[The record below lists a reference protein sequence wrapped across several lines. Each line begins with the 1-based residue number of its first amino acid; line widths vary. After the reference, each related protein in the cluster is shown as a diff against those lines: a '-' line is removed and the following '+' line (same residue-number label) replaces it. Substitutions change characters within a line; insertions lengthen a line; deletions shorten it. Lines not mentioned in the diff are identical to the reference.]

1 MKKALKVITWT
12 LVSVVMMVLL
22 VITTACYLIF
32 TPERLTPIVRQVAAE
47 FVTCEHE
54 IGEVELTFFSTF
66 PYLGVEIH
74 DVSLIHPIDS
84 LAPDTLA
91 AVEKIVLSMQPFDA
105 IRGDIF
111 IKQLAIEGVTAN
123 IYVSSDGRTNYDII
137 ALGDTT
143 EMVEDTTMGW
153 RIQSIGWDEDMTIH
167 ARSVSYRDDRNQITA
182 SLHHTTIALAGVEK
196 DTLLGVVLDVKA
208 EQIEIFAQ
216 GEQYANQYQ
225 FQLHLPLWANS
236 VEQIRIDN
244 AICALNEY
252 GITIDGEVGTPCLSS
267 GEYTIDVRLTTDDW
281 QVKPLL
287 AMLPTSL
294 TSSIKEIKI
303 DGKVKTEAVV
313 QGLYNDTQMPHVKA
327 RLLFTKGAARYQP
340 IPYDLHHIT
349 LDATADIDL
358 NGIQPA
364 KVVVDHLSANT
375 KESQLIAKGAIND
388 LLGDM
393 QLNMQMD
400 VEAPLADWTY
410 FLPDSMLLTGK
421 TKGTINAAIRLDDL
435 LNMRIE
441 KGAFSADVDL
451 TDIHYTQD
459 SLEVDFPMANAK
471 LQIPNQSLSN
481 KRHAQRTSL
490 SAAIELQAQQAYMS
504 MLDEMEV
511 NAKQLYV
518 AAAAR
523 YNEKGENILQQ
534 WNPRLVVD
542 IKQGELSMP
551 HRLPEKVYIPSI
563 DFSYSNRKM
572 AIQEAQVEMGKSDL
586 NLKGEISHIGRWL
599 RHKAVLEG
607 QLDITSSHCD
617 ANQLLAWFSAESGA
631 EEPEEVDPE
640 SIPEEQKD
648 STMPPFL
655 VPTDVNLAL
664 NTHIH
669 EVEVFNQVAKD
680 LKGGIY
686 INDGTVVLDE
696 VGFVCRAAKLQLT
709 AMYRTPRANHL
720 YVGLDY
726 HMIDVDIDELLSIIP
741 EVEQMV
747 PMLSSFKGQAEF
759 HLAAETYLNSQY
771 QPKMST
777 LRGAASLT
785 GKDLVVLDG
794 ETFSTISK
802 LLLFNKKTENK
813 IDSINAEMTIYKN
826 QIDLYPLCVQ
836 MDNYMVALGGRHNT
850 NMTFNYDINV
860 LKPIYLGVNVSGNMD
875 DLKIKLAKCKFAE
888 DFRPHWYQKVD
899 AQSLELR
906 QRIKQSMERNVRI
919 QSTK

>member
-32 TPERLTPIVRQVAAE
+32 TPERLTPIVQQVATK

-54 IGEVELTFFSTF
+54 IGEVEVTFFSTF

-91 AVEKIVLSMQPFDA
+91 AVERMVVAVQPFDA

-111 IKQLAIEGVTAN
+111 IKQLAVEGITAN
-123 IYVSSDGRTNYDII
+123 IYVSADGRTNYDII
-137 ALGDTT
+137 ALSDTT
-143 EMVEDTTMGW
+143 EVVEDTTTGW

-167 ARSVSYRDDRNQITA
+167 ARSVSYRDDKNQIAA

-208 EQIEIFAQ
+208 EQIDAFVQ
-216 GEQYANQYQ
+216 GEQYAHHCQ

-267 GEYTIDVRLTTDDW
+267 GEYTMDVHLTTDDW

-287 AMLPTSL
+287 ALLPTSL
-294 TSSIKEIKI
+294 TSSLKEIKI
-303 DGKVKTEAVV
+303 DGKAKADIAV
-313 QGLYNDTQMPHVKA
+313 QGVYNESQMPHLKA
-327 RLLFTKGAARYQP
+327 RLLLQKGSARYQP
-340 IPYDLHHIT
+340 LPYDLHHIT

-358 NGIQPA
+358 NAKQPS
-364 KVVVDHLSANT
+364 KVVIHHLSAKT
-375 KESQLIAKGAIND
+375 KESQLKAKGTVND
-388 LLGDM
+388 LLGKM
-393 QLNMQMD
+393 QIDVQMD
-400 VEAPLADWTY
+400 VDAPLTDWTY
-410 FLPDSMLLTGK
+410 FLPDSMQLTGK
-421 TKGTINAAIRLDDL
+421 TKGTVNATIGLDDL

-441 KGAFSADVDL
+441 KGVFMVDVDL
-451 TDIHYTQD
+451 TDIHYAQD
-459 SLEVDFPMANAK
+459 SLEVDLPMANAK
-471 LQIPNQSLSN
+471 LQIPNQSSH
-481 KRHAQRTSL
+481 KRRANRSSL
-490 SAAIELQAQQAYMS
+490 SAAIELNTQQAYMS
-504 MLDEMEV
+504 MVDEMEV
-511 NAKQLYV
+511 TAQQLYLTAS
-518 AAAAR
+518 AA
-523 YNEKGENILQQ
+523 YNKKGENILQQ

-542 IKQGELSMP
+542 IKQGELNLP
-551 HRLPEKVYIPSI
+551 NRLPEKVYIPSI

-572 AIQEAQVEMGKSDL
+572 AIQEAEVVMGRSDL
-586 NLKGEISHIGRWL
+586 SLKGEIRNIGRWL

-607 QLDITSSHCD
+607 QLDITSTHCD
-617 ANQLLAWFSAESGA
+617 ANQLLEWFSAESGA
-631 EEPEEVDPE
+631 EEQEQVASEP
-640 SIPEEQKD
+640 IPEQQD
-648 STMPPFL
+648 TTMTPFL

-802 LLLFNKKTENK
+802 LLLFSKKTENK

-860 LKPIYLGVNVSGNMD
+860 LKPIYLGVNVSGTMD
-875 DLKIKLAKCKFAE
+875 DLNIKLAKCKFAE

-899 AQSLELR
+899 TQSLELR

>member
-1 MKKALKVITWT
+1 MRKALKVIAWT
-12 LVSVVMMVLL
+12 LLSVVLTVMV
-22 VITTACYLIF
+22 VISIACYLIF

-47 FVTCEHE
+47 FITCEHE
-54 IGEVELTFFSTF
+54 IGEVELTLFSTF

-74 DVSLIHPIDS
+74 EVSLIHPIDS
-84 LAPDTLA
+84 VSPDTLA
-91 AVEKIVLSMQPFDA
+91 AVERMVVAVQPFDA

-111 IKQLAIEGVTAN
+111 IKQLSIEGVTAN
-123 IYVSSDGRTNYDII
+123 VYVSADGRTNYDVI
-137 ALGDTT
+137 ALSDTT
-143 EMVEDTTMGW
+143 EIVEDTTAGW
-153 RIQSIGWDEDMTIH
+153 RIESIGWDEDMTIH
-167 ARSVSYRDDRNQITA
+167 ARSVSYRDDKNQIAA
-182 SLHHTTIALAGVEK
+182 SLHHTSITLAGVEK

-208 EQIEIFAQ
+208 EQIDAFVQ
-216 GEQYANQYQ
+216 GEQYANHYQ

-236 VEQIRIDN
+236 VKQIRIDN

-267 GEYTIDVRLTTDDW
+267 GKYSMDLRLTTDDW
-281 QVKPLL
+281 QVQPLL
-287 AMLPTSL
+287 ALLPTSI
-294 TSSIKEIKI
+294 TSSLKEIKI
-303 DGKVKTEAVV
+303 DGKAKAEIAV
-313 QGLYNDTQMPHVKA
+313 QGVYDATQLPHVKA

-340 IPYDLHHIT
+340 LPYDLHHIT

-358 NGIQPA
+358 NGKQPA
-364 KVVVDHLSANT
+364 TVMIHTFAAQT
-375 KESQLIAKGAIND
+375 KQSTLAAKGMVND

-393 QLNMQMD
+393 QIDMQVD
-400 VEAPLADWTY
+400 VEAPLTDWSY
-410 FLPDSMLLTGK
+410 FLPDSMTLTGQV
-421 TKGTINAAIRLDDL
+421 KGIVNAAIRLDDL
-435 LNMRIE
+435 LNMRLE
-441 KGAFSADVDL
+441 KGVFTANVDL
-451 TDIHYTQD
+451 SELYYAQD
-459 SLEVDFPMANAK
+459 SLEVRLPIANAK
-471 LQIPNQSLSN
+471 LQLPNRQPGRRRAHRS
-481 KRHAQRTSL
+481 SL
-490 SAAIELQAQQAYMS
+490 SAAVELQAQQAFMS
-504 MLDEMEV
+504 MVDEMEV
-511 NAKQLYV
+511 SAQQLHL

-534 WNPRLVVD
+534 WNPRIVVD
-542 IKQGELSMP
+542 LKQGELSMP
-551 HRLPEKVYIPSI
+551 HRLPEKVYVPSI
-563 DFSYSNRKM
+563 DFSYSNRLM
-572 AIQEAQVEMGKSDL
+572 AIQDAQVTMGRSDL
-586 NLKGEISHIGRWL
+586 NIKGDIRNIGRWL

-607 QLDITSSHCD
+607 QLDITSTHCD
-617 ANQLLAWFSAESGA
+617 ANQLLEWFSADSGS
-631 EEPEEVDPE
+631 EEETITEPQPTEQSD
-640 SIPEEQKD
+640 SIQ
-648 STMPPFL
+648 PFL

-664 NTHIH
+664 NTHIQ

-680 LKGGIY
+680 LKGGLY

-696 VGFVCRAAKLQLT
+696 MGFVCRAAKLQLT

-726 HMIDVDIDELLSIIP
+726 HMIDVDIDELLSIVP

-771 QPKMST
+771 KPKMST

-785 GKDLVVLDG
+785 GKDLVVLDS

-802 LLLFNKKTENK
+802 LLLFSKKTENK

-826 QIDLYPLCVQ
+826 QIDIYPLCVQ

-899 AQSLELR
+899 TQSLELR

>member
-22 VITTACYLIF
+22 VVTTACYLIF
-32 TPERLTPIVRQVAAE
+32 TPERLTPIVQQVATK

-54 IGEVELTFFSTF
+54 IGEVEVTFFSTF

-84 LAPDTLA
+84 IAPDTLA
-91 AVEKIVLSMQPFDA
+91 AVEKIVLSVQPFDA

-111 IKQLAIEGVTAN
+111 IKQLAVEGITAN
-123 IYVSSDGRTNYDII
+123 IYVSADGITNYDII
-137 ALGDTT
+137 ALSDTT
-143 EMVEDTTMGW
+143 EVVEDTTTGW

-167 ARSVSYRDDRNQITA
+167 ARSVSYRDDKNQIAA

-208 EQIEIFAQ
+208 EQIDAFVQ
-216 GEQYANQYQ
+216 GEQYANHYQ

-236 VEQIRIDN
+236 AEQIRIDN

-267 GEYTIDVRLTTDDW
+267 GEYTMDVRLTTDDW

-287 AMLPTSL
+287 ALLPTSL
-294 TSSIKEIKI
+294 TSSLKEIKI
-303 DGKVKTEAVV
+303 DGKAKADIAV
-313 QGLYNDTQMPHVKA
+313 QGVYNESQMPHLKA
-327 RLLFTKGAARYQP
+327 RLLLQKGSARYQP
-340 IPYDLHHIT
+340 LPYDLHHIT

-358 NGIQPA
+358 NAKQPS
-364 KVVVDHLSANT
+364 KVVIHHLSAKT
-375 KESQLIAKGAIND
+375 KESQLKAKGTVND
-388 LLGDM
+388 LLGKM
-393 QLNMQMD
+393 QIDVQMD
-400 VEAPLADWTY
+400 VDAPLTDWTY
-410 FLPDSMLLTGK
+410 FLPDSMQLTGK
-421 TKGTINAAIRLDDL
+421 TKGTVNATIGLDDL

-441 KGAFSADVDL
+441 KGVFTADVDL
-451 TDIHYTQD
+451 TDIHYAQD
-459 SLEVDFPMANAK
+459 SLEVDLPIANAK
-471 LQIPNQSLSN
+471 LQIPNQSSH
-481 KRHAQRTSL
+481 KRRANRSSL
-490 SAAIELQAQQAYMS
+490 SAAIELNAQQAYMS
-504 MLDEMEV
+504 MVDEMEV
-511 NAKQLYV
+511 SAQQLYLTAS
-518 AAAAR
+518 AA
-523 YNEKGENILQQ
+523 YNKKGENILQQ

-542 IKQGELSMP
+542 IKQGELNLP
-551 HRLPEKVYIPSI
+551 NRLPEKVYIPSI

-572 AIQEAQVEMGKSDL
+572 AIQEAEVVMGRSDL
-586 NLKGEISHIGRWL
+586 SLKGEIRNIGRWL

-607 QLDITSSHCD
+607 QLDITSTHCD
-617 ANQLLAWFSAESGA
+617 ANQLLEWFSAESGA
-631 EEPEEVDPE
+631 EEQEQVASEP
-640 SIPEEQKD
+640 IPEQQKD
-648 STMPPFL
+648 TTMTPFL

-802 LLLFNKKTENK
+802 LLLFSKKTENK

-860 LKPIYLGVNVSGNMD
+860 LKPIYLGVNVSGTMD

-899 AQSLELR
+899 TQSLELR

>member
-22 VITTACYLIF
+22 VITMACYLIF
-32 TPERLTPIVRQVAAE
+32 TPERLTPIVQQVATK

-54 IGEVELTFFSTF
+54 IGEVEVTFFSTF

-91 AVEKIVLSMQPFDA
+91 AVEKILLSVQPFDA

-111 IKQLAIEGVTAN
+111 IKQLAVEGITAN
-123 IYVSSDGRTNYDII
+123 IYVSADGRTNYDII
-137 ALGDTT
+137 ALSDTT
-143 EMVEDTTMGW
+143 EMVEDTTTGW

-167 ARSVSYRDDRNQITA
+167 ARSVSYRDDKNQIAA

-208 EQIEIFAQ
+208 EQIDVCAQ
-216 GEQYANQYQ
+216 GEQYAHHCQ

-236 VEQIRIDN
+236 AEQIRIDN
-244 AICALNEY
+244 ATCALNEY

-267 GEYTIDVRLTTDDW
+267 GEYTMDVRLTTDDW

-287 AMLPTSL
+287 ALLPTSL
-294 TSSIKEIKI
+294 TSSLKEIKI
-303 DGKVKTEAVV
+303 DGKAKADIAV
-313 QGLYNDTQMPHVKA
+313 QGVYNESQMPHLKA
-327 RLLFTKGAARYQP
+327 RLLLQKGSARYQP
-340 IPYDLHHIT
+340 LPYDLHHIT

-358 NGIQPA
+358 NGKQPS
-364 KVVVDHLSANT
+364 KVVIHHLSAKT
-375 KESQLIAKGAIND
+375 KESQLKAKGTVND
-388 LLGDM
+388 LLGKM
-393 QLNMQMD
+393 QIDVQMD
-400 VEAPLADWTY
+400 VDAPLTDWTY

-421 TKGTINAAIRLDDL
+421 TKGTVNATIGLDDL

-441 KGAFSADVDL
+441 KGVFTADVDL
-451 TDIHYTQD
+451 TDIHYAQD
-459 SLEVDFPMANAK
+459 SLEVDLPIANAK
-471 LQIPNQSLSN
+471 LQIPNQSSH
-481 KRHAQRTSL
+481 KRRANRSSL
-490 SAAIELQAQQAYMS
+490 SAAIELNAQQAYMS
-504 MLDEMEV
+504 MVDEMEV
-511 NAKQLYV
+511 SAQQLYLTAS
-518 AAAAR
+518 AA
-523 YNEKGENILQQ
+523 YNKKGENILQQ

-542 IKQGELSMP
+542 IKQGELNLP
-551 HRLPEKVYIPSI
+551 NRLPEKVYIPSI

-572 AIQEAQVEMGKSDL
+572 AIQEAEVVMGRSDL
-586 NLKGEISHIGRWL
+586 SLKGEIRNIGRWL

-607 QLDITSSHCD
+607 QLDITSTHCD
-617 ANQLLAWFSAESGA
+617 ANQLLEWFSAESGA
-631 EEPEEVDPE
+631 EEQEQVASEP
-640 SIPEEQKD
+640 IPEQQKD
-648 STMPPFL
+648 TTMTPFL

-802 LLLFNKKTENK
+802 LLLFSKKTENK

-860 LKPIYLGVNVSGNMD
+860 LKPIYLGVNVSGTMD
-875 DLKIKLAKCKFAE
+875 DLNIKLAKCKFAE

-899 AQSLELR
+899 TQSLELR

>member
-1 MKKALKVITWT
+1 MKKALKVIAWT
-12 LVSVVMMVLL
+12 LLSVVLTVMV
-22 VITTACYLIF
+22 VISIACYLIF

-47 FVTCEHE
+47 FITCEHE
-54 IGEVELTFFSTF
+54 IGEVELTLFSTF

-74 DVSLIHPIDS
+74 EVSLIHPIDS
-84 LAPDTLA
+84 VSPDTLA
-91 AVEKIVLSMQPFDA
+91 AVERMVVAVQPFDA

-111 IKQLAIEGVTAN
+111 IKQLSVEGVTAN
-123 IYVSSDGRTNYDII
+123 VYVSADGRTNYDVI
-137 ALGDTT
+137 ALSDTT
-143 EMVEDTTMGW
+143 EIVEDTTTGW
-153 RIQSIGWDEDMTIH
+153 RIESIGWDEDMTIH
-167 ARSVSYRDDRNQITA
+167 ARSVSYRDDKNQIDA
-182 SLHHTTIALAGVEK
+182 SLHHTSVTLAGVEK

-208 EQIEIFAQ
+208 EQIDAFVQ
-216 GEQYANQYQ
+216 GEQYANHYQ

-236 VEQIRIDN
+236 VKQIRIDN
-244 AICALNEY
+244 ATCALNEY
-252 GITIDGEVGTPCLSS
+252 GMTIDGEVGTPCLSS
-267 GEYTIDVRLTTDDW
+267 GEYNMDLRLTTDDW
-281 QVKPLL
+281 QVQPLL
-287 AMLPTSL
+287 ALLPTSI
-294 TSSIKEIKI
+294 TSSLKEIKI
-303 DGKVKTEAVV
+303 DGKAKAEIAV
-313 QGLYNDTQMPHVKA
+313 QGVYDATQLPHVKA

-340 IPYDLHHIT
+340 LPYDLHHIT

-358 NGIQPA
+358 NGKQPA
-364 KVVVDHLSANT
+364 TVMIHTLAAQT
-375 KESQLIAKGAIND
+375 KQSTLAAKGMVND

-393 QLNMQMD
+393 QIDMQVD
-400 VEAPLADWTY
+400 VEAPLTDWSY
-410 FLPDSMLLTGK
+410 FLPDSMMLTGQV
-421 TKGTINAAIRLDDL
+421 KGIVNAAIRLDDL
-435 LNMRIE
+435 LNMRLE
-441 KGAFSADVDL
+441 KGVFTANVGLSELYYA
-451 TDIHYTQD
+451 QD
-459 SLEVDFPMANAK
+459 SLEVRLPIANAK
-471 LQIPNQSLSN
+471 LQLPNRQPNRRRAHRS
-481 KRHAQRTSL
+481 SL
-490 SAAIELQAQQAYMS
+490 SAAVELQAQQAFIS
-504 MLDEMEV
+504 MVDEMEV
-511 NAKQLYV
+511 SAQQLHL

-534 WNPRLVVD
+534 WNPRIVVD
-542 IKQGELSMP
+542 LKQGELSMP
-551 HRLPEKVYIPSI
+551 HRLLEKVYVPSI
-563 DFSYSNRKM
+563 DFSYSNRLM
-572 AIQEAQVEMGKSDL
+572 AIQDAQVTMGRSDL
-586 NLKGEISHIGRWL
+586 NIKGDIRNIGRWL

-607 QLDITSSHCD
+607 QLDITSTHCD
-617 ANQLLAWFSAESGA
+617 ANQLLEWFSADSGS
-631 EEPEEVDPE
+631 EEETITEPQPTEQSD
-640 SIPEEQKD
+640 SIQ
-648 STMPPFL
+648 PFL

-664 NTHIH
+664 NTHIQ

-680 LKGGIY
+680 LKGGLY
-686 INDGTVVLDE
+686 INDGTVILDE

-771 QPKMST
+771 KPKMST

-785 GKDLVVLDG
+785 GKDLVVLDS

-826 QIDLYPLCVQ
+826 QIDIYPLCVQ

-899 AQSLELR
+899 TQSLELR

>member
-32 TPERLTPIVRQVAAE
+32 TPERLTPIVQQVATK

-54 IGEVELTFFSTF
+54 IGEVEVTFFSTF

-91 AVEKIVLSMQPFDA
+91 AVEKIVLSVQPFDA
-105 IRGDIF
+105 ISGDIF
-111 IKQLAIEGVTAN
+111 IKQLAVEGITAN
-123 IYVSSDGRTNYDII
+123 IYVSADGRTNYDII
-137 ALGDTT
+137 ALSDTT
-143 EMVEDTTMGW
+143 EVVEDTTTGW

-167 ARSVSYRDDRNQITA
+167 ARSVSYRDDKNQIAA

-208 EQIEIFAQ
+208 EQIDVCAQ
-216 GEQYANQYQ
+216 GEQYAHHCQ

-236 VEQIRIDN
+236 AEQIRIDN

-267 GEYTIDVRLTTDDW
+267 GEYTMDVRLTTDDW

-287 AMLPTSL
+287 AMLPSSL
-294 TSSIKEIKI
+294 TSSLKEIKI
-303 DGKVKTEAVV
+303 DGKAKADIAV
-313 QGLYNDTQMPHVKA
+313 QGVYNESQMPHLKA
-327 RLLFTKGAARYQP
+327 RLLLQKGSARYQP
-340 IPYDLHHIT
+340 LPYDLHHIT

-358 NGIQPA
+358 NAKQPS
-364 KVVVDHLSANT
+364 KVVIHHLSAKT
-375 KESQLIAKGAIND
+375 KESQLKAKGTVND
-388 LLGDM
+388 LLGKM
-393 QLNMQMD
+393 QIDVQMD
-400 VEAPLADWTY
+400 VDAPLTDWTY

-421 TKGTINAAIRLDDL
+421 TKGTVNATIGLDDL

-441 KGAFSADVDL
+441 KGVFTADVDL
-451 TDIHYTQD
+451 TDIHYAQD
-459 SLEVDFPMANAK
+459 SLEVDLPMANAK
-471 LQIPNQSLSN
+471 LQIPNQSSH
-481 KRHAQRTSL
+481 KRRANRSSL
-490 SAAIELQAQQAYMS
+490 SAAIELNAQQAYMS

-511 NAKQLYV
+511 NAQQLYL

-542 IKQGELSMP
+542 IKQGELNLP
-551 HRLPEKVYIPSI
+551 NRLPEKVYIPSI

-572 AIQEAQVEMGKSDL
+572 AIQEAEVVMGKSDL
-586 NLKGEISHIGRWL
+586 SLKGEIRNIGRWL

-607 QLDITSSHCD
+607 QLDITSTHCD
-617 ANQLLAWFSAESGA
+617 ANQLLEWFSAESGA
-631 EEPEEVDPE
+631 EEQEQVASEP
-640 SIPEEQKD
+640 IPEQQKD
-648 STMPPFL
+648 TTMTPFL

-802 LLLFNKKTENK
+802 LLLFSKKTENK

-860 LKPIYLGVNVSGNMD
+860 LKPIYLGVNVSGTMD
-875 DLKIKLAKCKFAE
+875 DLNIKLAKCKFAE

-899 AQSLELR
+899 TQSLELR

>member
-22 VITTACYLIF
+22 VVTTACYLIF
-32 TPERLTPIVRQVAAE
+32 TPERLTPIVQQVATK

-54 IGEVELTFFSTF
+54 IGEVEVTFFSTF

-91 AVEKIVLSMQPFDA
+91 AVEKIVLSVQPFDA

-111 IKQLAIEGVTAN
+111 IKQLAVEGITAN
-123 IYVSSDGRTNYDII
+123 IYVSADGITNYDII
-137 ALGDTT
+137 ALSDTT
-143 EMVEDTTMGW
+143 EVVEDTTTGW

-167 ARSVSYRDDRNQITA
+167 ARSVSYRDDKNQIAA

-208 EQIEIFAQ
+208 EQIDAFVQ
-216 GEQYANQYQ
+216 GEQYANHYQ

-236 VEQIRIDN
+236 AEQIRIDN

-267 GEYTIDVRLTTDDW
+267 GEYTMDVRLTTDDW

-287 AMLPTSL
+287 ALLPTSL
-294 TSSIKEIKI
+294 TSSLKEIKI
-303 DGKVKTEAVV
+303 DGKAKADIAV
-313 QGLYNDTQMPHVKA
+313 QGVYNESQMPHLKA
-327 RLLFTKGAARYQP
+327 RLLLQKGSARYQP
-340 IPYDLHHIT
+340 LPYDLHHIT

-358 NGIQPA
+358 NAKQPS
-364 KVVVDHLSANT
+364 KVVIHHLSAKT
-375 KESQLIAKGAIND
+375 KESQLKAKGTVND
-388 LLGDM
+388 LLGKM
-393 QLNMQMD
+393 QIDVQMD
-400 VEAPLADWTY
+400 VDAPLTDWTY
-410 FLPDSMLLTGK
+410 FLPDSMQLTGK
-421 TKGTINAAIRLDDL
+421 TKGTVNATIGLDDL

-441 KGAFSADVDL
+441 KGVFTADVDL
-451 TDIHYTQD
+451 TDIHYAQD
-459 SLEVDFPMANAK
+459 SLEVDLPIANAK
-471 LQIPNQSLSN
+471 LQIPNQSSH
-481 KRHAQRTSL
+481 KRRANRSSL
-490 SAAIELQAQQAYMS
+490 SAAIELNAQQAYMS
-504 MLDEMEV
+504 MVDEMEV
-511 NAKQLYV
+511 SAQQLYLTAS
-518 AAAAR
+518 AA
-523 YNEKGENILQQ
+523 YNKKGENILQQ

-542 IKQGELSMP
+542 IKQGELNLP
-551 HRLPEKVYIPSI
+551 NRLPEKVYIPSI

-572 AIQEAQVEMGKSDL
+572 AIQEAEVVMGRSDL
-586 NLKGEISHIGRWL
+586 SLKGEIRNIGRWL

-607 QLDITSSHCD
+607 QLDITSTHCD
-617 ANQLLAWFSAESGA
+617 ANQLLEWFSAESGA
-631 EEPEEVDPE
+631 EEQEQVASEP
-640 SIPEEQKD
+640 IPEQQKD
-648 STMPPFL
+648 TTMTPFL

-802 LLLFNKKTENK
+802 LLLFSKKTENK

-860 LKPIYLGVNVSGNMD
+860 LKPIYLGVNVSGTMD

-899 AQSLELR
+899 TQSLELR

>member
-32 TPERLTPIVRQVAAE
+32 TPERLTPIVQQVATK

-91 AVEKIVLSMQPFDA
+91 AVEKILLSVQPFDA
-105 IRGDIF
+105 IGGDIF
-111 IKQLAIEGVTAN
+111 IKQLAVEGITAN
-123 IYVSSDGRTNYDII
+123 IYVSADGRTNYDII
-137 ALGDTT
+137 ALSDTT
-143 EMVEDTTMGW
+143 EVVEDTTTGW

-167 ARSVSYRDDRNQITA
+167 ARSVSYRDDKNQIAA

-208 EQIEIFAQ
+208 EQIDVCAQ
-216 GEQYANQYQ
+216 GEQYAHHCQ

-236 VEQIRIDN
+236 AEQIRIDN

-267 GEYTIDVRLTTDDW
+267 GEYTMDVRLTTDDW

-294 TSSIKEIKI
+294 TSSLKEIKI
-303 DGKVKTEAVV
+303 DGKAKADIAV
-313 QGLYNDTQMPHVKA
+313 QGVYNESQMPHLKA
-327 RLLFTKGAARYQP
+327 RLLLQKGSARYQP
-340 IPYDLHHIT
+340 LPYDLHHIT

-358 NGIQPA
+358 NAKQPS
-364 KVVVDHLSANT
+364 KVVIHHLSAKT
-375 KESQLIAKGAIND
+375 KESQLKAKGTVND
-388 LLGDM
+388 LLGKM
-393 QLNMQMD
+393 QIDVQMD
-400 VEAPLADWTY
+400 VDAHLTDWTY
-410 FLPDSMLLTGK
+410 FLPDSMLLTGN
-421 TKGTINAAIRLDDL
+421 TKGTVNATIGLDDL

-441 KGAFSADVDL
+441 KGVFTADVDL
-451 TDIHYTQD
+451 TDIHYAQD
-459 SLEVDFPMANAK
+459 SLEVDLPIANAK
-471 LQIPNQSLSN
+471 LQIPNQSSH
-481 KRHAQRTSL
+481 KRRTNRSSL
-490 SAAIELQAQQAYMS
+490 SAAIELNAQQAYMS
-504 MLDEMEV
+504 MVDEMEV
-511 NAKQLYV
+511 SAQQLYLTAS
-518 AAAAR
+518 AA
-523 YNEKGENILQQ
+523 YNKKGENILQQ

-572 AIQEAQVEMGKSDL
+572 AIQEAQVVMGRSDL
-586 NLKGEISHIGRWL
+586 SLKGEIRNIGRWL

-607 QLDITSSHCD
+607 QLDITSTHCD
-617 ANQLLAWFSAESGA
+617 ANQLLEWFSAESGA
-631 EEPEEVDPE
+631 EEQEQVTSEP
-640 SIPEEQKD
+640 IPEQQKD
-648 STMPPFL
+648 TTMTPFL

-802 LLLFNKKTENK
+802 LLLFSKKTENK

-860 LKPIYLGVNVSGNMD
+860 LKPIYLGVNVSGTMD
-875 DLKIKLAKCKFAE
+875 DLNIKLAKCKFAE

-899 AQSLELR
+899 TQSLELR

>member
-1 MKKALKVITWT
+1 MKKALKVIAWT
-12 LVSVVMMVLL
+12 LLSVVLTVMV
-22 VITTACYLIF
+22 VISIACYLIF

-47 FVTCEHE
+47 FITCEHE
-54 IGEVELTFFSTF
+54 IGEVELTLFSTF

-74 DVSLIHPIDS
+74 EVSLIHPIDS
-84 LAPDTLA
+84 VSPDTLA
-91 AVEKIVLSMQPFDA
+91 AVEKMVAAVQPFDA

-111 IKQLAIEGVTAN
+111 IKQLSIEGVTAN
-123 IYVSSDGRTNYDII
+123 VYVSADGRTNYDVI
-137 ALGDTT
+137 ALSDTT
-143 EMVEDTTMGW
+143 EIVEDTTTGW
-153 RIQSIGWDEDMTIH
+153 RIESIGWDEDMTIH
-167 ARSVSYRDDRNQITA
+167 ARSVSYRDDKNQIAA
-182 SLHHTTIALAGVEK
+182 SLHHTSITLAGVEK

-208 EQIEIFAQ
+208 EQIDAFVQ
-216 GEQYANQYQ
+216 GEQYANHYQ

-236 VEQIRIDN
+236 VKQVRIDN
-244 AICALNEY
+244 ATCALNEY

-267 GEYTIDVRLTTDDW
+267 GKYSMDLRLTTDDW
-281 QVKPLL
+281 QVQPLL
-287 AMLPTSL
+287 ALLPTSI
-294 TSSIKEIKI
+294 TSSLKEIKI
-303 DGKVKTEAVV
+303 DGKAKAEIAV
-313 QGLYNDTQMPHVKA
+313 QGVYDATQLPHVKA
-327 RLLFTKGAARYQP
+327 RLLFAKGAARYQP
-340 IPYDLHHIT
+340 LPYDLHHIT

-358 NGIQPA
+358 NGKQPA
-364 KVVVDHLSANT
+364 TVMIHTLAAQT
-375 KESQLIAKGAIND
+375 KQSTLAAKGMVND

-393 QLNMQMD
+393 QIDMQVD
-400 VEAPLADWTY
+400 VEAPLTDWSY
-410 FLPDSMLLTGK
+410 FLPDSMTLTGQV
-421 TKGTINAAIRLDDL
+421 KGIVNAAIRLDDL
-435 LNMRIE
+435 LNMRLE
-441 KGAFSADVDL
+441 KGVFTANVGLSELYYA
-451 TDIHYTQD
+451 QD
-459 SLEVDFPMANAK
+459 SLEVRLPIANAK
-471 LQIPNQSLSN
+471 LQLPNRQPNRRRAHRS
-481 KRHAQRTSL
+481 SL
-490 SAAIELQAQQAYMS
+490 SAAVELQAQQAFMS
-504 MLDEMEV
+504 MVDEMEV
-511 NAKQLYV
+511 SAQQLHL

-534 WNPRLVVD
+534 WNPRIVVD
-542 IKQGELSMP
+542 LKQGELSMP
-551 HRLPEKVYIPSI
+551 HRLPEKVYVPSI
-563 DFSYSNRKM
+563 DFSYSNRLM
-572 AIQEAQVEMGKSDL
+572 AIQDAQVTMGRSDL
-586 NLKGEISHIGRWL
+586 NIKGDIRNIGRWL

-607 QLDITSSHCD
+607 QLDITSTHCD
-617 ANQLLAWFSAESGA
+617 ANQLLEWFSADSGS
-631 EEPEEVDPE
+631 EEETITEPQPTEQSD
-640 SIPEEQKD
+640 SIQ
-648 STMPPFL
+648 PFL

-664 NTHIH
+664 NTHIQ

-680 LKGGIY
+680 LKGGLY
-686 INDGTVVLDE
+686 INDGTVILDE
-696 VGFVCRAAKLQLT
+696 MGFVCKAAKLQLT

-771 QPKMST
+771 KPKMST

-785 GKDLVVLDG
+785 GKDLVVLDS

-826 QIDLYPLCVQ
+826 QIDIYPLCVQ

-860 LKPIYLGVNVSGNMD
+860 LKPIYLGVNVSGDMD

-899 AQSLELR
+899 TQSLELR

>member
-32 TPERLTPIVRQVAAE
+32 TPERLTPIVQQVATK

-54 IGEVELTFFSTF
+54 IGEVEVTFFSTF

-91 AVEKIVLSMQPFDA
+91 AVEKIVLSVQPFDA
-105 IRGDIF
+105 IGGDIF
-111 IKQLAIEGVTAN
+111 IKQLAVEGITAN
-123 IYVSSDGRTNYDII
+123 IYVSADGRTNYDII
-137 ALGDTT
+137 ALSDTT
-143 EMVEDTTMGW
+143 EVVEDTTTGW

-167 ARSVSYRDDRNQITA
+167 ARSVSYRDDKNQIAA

-208 EQIEIFAQ
+208 EQIDVFAQ

-236 VEQIRIDN
+236 AEQIRIDN
-244 AICALNEY
+244 ATCALNEY

-267 GEYTIDVRLTTDDW
+267 GEYTMDVRLTTDDW

-294 TSSIKEIKI
+294 TSSLKEIKI
-303 DGKVKTEAVV
+303 DGKAKADIAV
-313 QGLYNDTQMPHVKA
+313 QGVYNESQMPHLKA
-327 RLLFTKGAARYQP
+327 RLLLQKGSARYQP
-340 IPYDLHHIT
+340 LPYDLHHIT

-358 NGIQPA
+358 NAKQPS
-364 KVVVDHLSANT
+364 KVVIHHLSAKT
-375 KESQLIAKGAIND
+375 KESQLKAKGTVND
-388 LLGDM
+388 LLGKM
-393 QLNMQMD
+393 QIDVQMD
-400 VEAPLADWTY
+400 VDAPLTDWTY
-410 FLPDSMLLTGK
+410 FLPDSMMLTGN
-421 TKGTINAAIRLDDL
+421 TKGTVNATIGLDDL

-441 KGAFSADVDL
+441 KGVFTADVDL
-451 TDIHYTQD
+451 IDIHYAQD
-459 SLEVDFPMANAK
+459 SLEVDLPIANAK
-471 LQIPNQSLSN
+471 LQIPNKSSH
-481 KRHAQRTSL
+481 KRRANRSSL
-490 SAAIELQAQQAYMS
+490 SAAIELNAQQAYMS
-504 MLDEMEV
+504 MVDEMEV
-511 NAKQLYV
+511 SAQQLYLTAS
-518 AAAAR
+518 AA
-523 YNEKGENILQQ
+523 YNKKGENILQQ

-542 IKQGELSMP
+542 VKQGELNLP
-551 HRLPEKVYIPSI
+551 NRLPEKVYIPSI

-572 AIQEAQVEMGKSDL
+572 AIQEAEVVMGRSDL
-586 NLKGEISHIGRWL
+586 SLKGEIRNIGRWL

-607 QLDITSSHCD
+607 QLDITSTHCD
-617 ANQLLAWFSAESGA
+617 ANQLLEWFSAESGA
-631 EEPEEVDPE
+631 EESEEVASEP
-640 SIPEEQKD
+640 IPEQQED
-648 STMPPFL
+648 TTMTPFL

-802 LLLFNKKTENK
+802 LLLFSKKTENK

-860 LKPIYLGVNVSGNMD
+860 LKPIYLGVNVSGTMD
-875 DLKIKLAKCKFAE
+875 DLNIKLAKCKFAE

-899 AQSLELR
+899 TQSLELR

>member
-1 MKKALKVITWT
+1 MRKALKVIAWT
-12 LVSVVMMVLL
+12 LLSVVLIVMV
-22 VITTACYLIF
+22 VISIACYLIF

-54 IGEVELTFFSTF
+54 IGEVELTLFSTF

-84 LAPDTLA
+84 VSPDTLA
-91 AVEKIVLSMQPFDA
+91 AVEKMVVAVQPFDA

-111 IKQLAIEGVTAN
+111 IKQLSIEGVTAN
-123 IYVSSDGRTNYDII
+123 VYVSADGRTNYDII
-137 ALGDTT
+137 ALSDTT
-143 EMVEDTTMGW
+143 EIVEDTTTGW
-153 RIQSIGWDEDMTIH
+153 RIESIGWDEDMTIH
-167 ARSVSYRDDRNQITA
+167 ARSVSYRDDKNQIAA
-182 SLHHTTIALAGVEK
+182 SLHHTSITLAGVEK

-208 EQIEIFAQ
+208 EQIDASVQ
-216 GEQYANQYQ
+216 GEQYANHYQ

-236 VEQIRIDN
+236 VKQIRIDN
-244 AICALNEY
+244 ATCALNEY

-267 GEYTIDVRLTTDDW
+267 GEYNMDLRLTTDDW
-281 QVKPLL
+281 QVQPLL
-287 AMLPTSL
+287 ALLPTSI
-294 TSSIKEIKI
+294 TSSLKEIKI
-303 DGKVKTEAVV
+303 DGKAKGEIAV
-313 QGLYNDTQMPHVKA
+313 QGVYDATQLPHVKA

-340 IPYDLHHIT
+340 LPYDLHHIT

-358 NGIQPA
+358 NGKQPA
-364 KVVVDHLSANT
+364 TVMIHTLAAQT
-375 KESQLIAKGAIND
+375 KQSTLAAKGMVND

-393 QLNMQMD
+393 QIDMQVD
-400 VEAPLADWTY
+400 VEAPLTDWSY
-410 FLPDSMLLTGK
+410 FLPDSMTLTGQV
-421 TKGTINAAIRLDDL
+421 KGIVNAAIRLDDL
-435 LNMRIE
+435 LNMRLE
-441 KGAFSADVDL
+441 KGVFTANVGLSELYYA
-451 TDIHYTQD
+451 QD
-459 SLEVDFPMANAK
+459 SLEVRLPIANAK
-471 LQIPNQSLSN
+471 LQLPNRQPNRRRAHRS
-481 KRHAQRTSL
+481 SL
-490 SAAIELQAQQAYMS
+490 SAAVELQAQQAFIS
-504 MLDEMEV
+504 MVDEMEV
-511 NAKQLYV
+511 SAQQLHL

-534 WNPRLVVD
+534 WNPRIVVD
-542 IKQGELSMP
+542 LKQGELSMP
-551 HRLPEKVYIPSI
+551 HRLPEKVYVPSI
-563 DFSYSNRKM
+563 DFSYSNRLM
-572 AIQEAQVEMGKSDL
+572 AIQDAQVTMGRSDL
-586 NLKGEISHIGRWL
+586 NIKGDIRNIGRWL

-607 QLDITSSHCD
+607 QLDITSTHCD
-617 ANQLLAWFSAESGA
+617 ANQLLEWFSADSGS
-631 EEPEEVDPE
+631 EEETVTEPQPTEQSD
-640 SIPEEQKD
+640 SIQ
-648 STMPPFL
+648 PFL

-664 NTHIH
+664 NTHIQ

-680 LKGGIY
+680 LKGGLY
-686 INDGTVVLDE
+686 INDGTVILDE
-696 VGFVCRAAKLQLT
+696 MGFVCRAAKLQLT

-771 QPKMST
+771 KPKMST

-785 GKDLVVLDG
+785 GKDLVVLDS

-826 QIDLYPLCVQ
+826 QIDIYPLCVQ

-899 AQSLELR
+899 TQSLELR

>member
-32 TPERLTPIVRQVAAE
+32 TPERLTPIVRQVATK

-91 AVEKIVLSMQPFDA
+91 AVEKILLSVQPFDA
-105 IRGDIF
+105 IGGDIF
-111 IKQLAIEGVTAN
+111 IKQLAVEGITAN
-123 IYVSSDGRTNYDII
+123 IYVSADGRTNYDII
-137 ALGDTT
+137 ALSDTT
-143 EMVEDTTMGW
+143 EVVEDTTTGW

-167 ARSVSYRDDRNQITA
+167 ARSVSYRDDKNQIAA

-208 EQIEIFAQ
+208 EQIDVCAQ
-216 GEQYANQYQ
+216 GEQYAHHCQ

-244 AICALNEY
+244 AICVLNEY

-267 GEYTIDVRLTTDDW
+267 GEYTMDVRLTTDDW

-287 AMLPTSL
+287 ALLPTSL
-294 TSSIKEIKI
+294 TSSLKEIKI
-303 DGKVKTEAVV
+303 DGKAKADIAV
-313 QGLYNDTQMPHVKA
+313 QGVYNESQMPHLKA
-327 RLLFTKGAARYQP
+327 RLLLQKGSARYQP
-340 IPYDLHHIT
+340 LPYDLHHIT

-358 NGIQPA
+358 NAKQPS
-364 KVVVDHLSANT
+364 KVVIHHLSAKT
-375 KESQLIAKGAIND
+375 KESQLKAKGTVND

-393 QLNMQMD
+393 QIDMQVD
-400 VEAPLADWTY
+400 VEAPLTDWSY
-410 FLPDSMLLTGK
+410 FLPDSMLLTGN
-421 TKGTINAAIRLDDL
+421 TKGTVNATIGLDDL

-441 KGAFSADVDL
+441 KGVFTADVDL
-451 TDIHYTQD
+451 TDIHYAQD

-471 LQIPNQSLSN
+471 LQIPNQSSH
-481 KRHAQRTSL
+481 KRRANRSSL
-490 SAAIELQAQQAYMS
+490 SAAIELNAQQAYMS
-504 MLDEMEV
+504 MVDEMEV
-511 NAKQLYV
+511 SAQQLYLTAS
-518 AAAAR
+518 AA
-523 YNEKGENILQQ
+523 YNKKGENILQQ

-572 AIQEAQVEMGKSDL
+572 AIQEAQVVMGRSDL
-586 NLKGEISHIGRWL
+586 SLKGEIRNIGRWL

-607 QLDITSSHCD
+607 QLDITSTHCD
-617 ANQLLAWFSAESGA
+617 ANQLLEWFSAESGA
-631 EEPEEVDPE
+631 EESEEVASEP
-640 SIPEEQKD
+640 IPEQQD
-648 STMPPFL
+648 TTMTPFL

-802 LLLFNKKTENK
+802 LLLFSKKTENK

-860 LKPIYLGVNVSGNMD
+860 LKPIYLGVNVSGTMD
-875 DLKIKLAKCKFAE
+875 DLNIKLAKCKFAE

-899 AQSLELR
+899 TQSLELR

>member
-32 TPERLTPIVRQVAAE
+32 TPERLTPIVQQVATK

-54 IGEVELTFFSTF
+54 IGEVEVTFFSTF

-91 AVEKIVLSMQPFDA
+91 AVETIVLSVQPFDA

-111 IKQLAIEGVTAN
+111 IKQLAVEGITAN
-123 IYVSSDGRTNYDII
+123 IYVSADGRTNYDII
-137 ALGDTT
+137 ALSDTT
-143 EMVEDTTMGW
+143 EVVEDTTTGW

-167 ARSVSYRDDRNQITA
+167 ARSVSYRDDKNQIAA

-208 EQIEIFAQ
+208 EQIDAFVQ
-216 GEQYANQYQ
+216 GEQYANHYQ

-236 VEQIRIDN
+236 AEQIRIDN

-267 GEYTIDVRLTTDDW
+267 GEYTMDVRLTTDDW

-287 AMLPTSL
+287 ALLPTSL
-294 TSSIKEIKI
+294 TSSLKEIKI
-303 DGKVKTEAVV
+303 DGKAKADIVV
-313 QGLYNDTQMPHVKA
+313 QGVYNESQMPHLKA
-327 RLLFTKGAARYQP
+327 RLLLQKGSARYQP
-340 IPYDLHHIT
+340 LPYDLHHIT

-358 NGIQPA
+358 NAKQPS
-364 KVVVDHLSANT
+364 KVVIHHLSAKT
-375 KESQLIAKGAIND
+375 KESQLKAKGTVND
-388 LLGDM
+388 LLGKM
-393 QLNMQMD
+393 QIDVQMD
-400 VEAPLADWTY
+400 VDAPLTDWTY

-421 TKGTINAAIRLDDL
+421 TKGTVNATIGLDDL

-441 KGAFSADVDL
+441 KGVFTADVDL
-451 TDIHYTQD
+451 IDIHYAQD
-459 SLEVDFPMANAK
+459 SLEVDLPIANAK
-471 LQIPNQSLSN
+471 LQIPNQSSH
-481 KRHAQRTSL
+481 KRRANRSSL
-490 SAAIELQAQQAYMS
+490 SAAIELNAQQAYMS
-504 MLDEMEV
+504 MVDEMEV
-511 NAKQLYV
+511 SAQQLYLTAS
-518 AAAAR
+518 AA
-523 YNEKGENILQQ
+523 YNKKGENILQQ

-542 IKQGELSMP
+542 IKQGELNLP
-551 HRLPEKVYIPSI
+551 NRLPEKVYIPSI

-572 AIQEAQVEMGKSDL
+572 AIQEAEVVMGRSDL
-586 NLKGEISHIGRWL
+586 SLKGEIRNIGRWL

-607 QLDITSSHCD
+607 QLDITSTHCD
-617 ANQLLAWFSAESGA
+617 ANQLLEWFSAESGA
-631 EEPEEVDPE
+631 EESEEVASEP
-640 SIPEEQKD
+640 IPEQQKD
-648 STMPPFL
+648 TTMTPFL

-802 LLLFNKKTENK
+802 LLLFSKKTENK

-860 LKPIYLGVNVSGNMD
+860 LKPIYLGVNVSGTMD
-875 DLKIKLAKCKFAE
+875 DLNIKLAKCKFAE

-899 AQSLELR
+899 TQSLELR

>member
-1 MKKALKVITWT
+1 MKKALKIITWT

-32 TPERLTPIVRQVAAE
+32 TPERLTPIVQQVATK

-91 AVEKIVLSMQPFDA
+91 AVEKILLSVQPFDA

-111 IKQLAIEGVTAN
+111 IKQLSVEGITAN
-123 IYVSSDGRTNYDII
+123 IYVSADGRTNYDII
-137 ALGDTT
+137 ALSDTT
-143 EMVEDTTMGW
+143 EVVEDTTTGW

-167 ARSVSYRDDRNQITA
+167 ARSVSYRDDKNQIAA
-182 SLHHTTIALAGVEK
+182 SLHHATLALAGVEK

-208 EQIEIFAQ
+208 EQIDVCAQ
-216 GEQYANQYQ
+216 GEQYAHHCQ

-236 VEQIRIDN
+236 AEQIRIDN

-267 GEYTIDVRLTTDDW
+267 GEYTMDVRLTTDDW

-287 AMLPTSL
+287 ALLPTSL
-294 TSSIKEIKI
+294 TSSLKEIKI
-303 DGKVKTEAVV
+303 DGKAKADIAV
-313 QGLYNDTQMPHVKA
+313 QGVYNESQMPHLKA
-327 RLLFTKGAARYQP
+327 RLLLQKGSARYQP
-340 IPYDLHHIT
+340 LPYDLHHIT

-358 NGIQPA
+358 NAKQPS
-364 KVVVDHLSANT
+364 KVVIHHLSAKT
-375 KESQLIAKGAIND
+375 KESQLKAKGTVND
-388 LLGDM
+388 LLGKM
-393 QLNMQMD
+393 QIDVQMD
-400 VEAPLADWTY
+400 VDAHLTDWTY
-410 FLPDSMLLTGK
+410 FLPDSMLLTGN
-421 TKGTINAAIRLDDL
+421 TKGTVNATIGLDDL

-441 KGAFSADVDL
+441 KGVFTADVDL
-451 TDIHYTQD
+451 TDIHYAQD
-459 SLEVDFPMANAK
+459 SLEVDLPIANAK
-471 LQIPNQSLSN
+471 LQIPNQSSH
-481 KRHAQRTSL
+481 KRRANRSSL
-490 SAAIELQAQQAYMS
+490 SAAIELNAQQAYMS
-504 MLDEMEV
+504 MVDEMEV
-511 NAKQLYV
+511 SAQQLYLTAS
-518 AAAAR
+518 AA
-523 YNEKGENILQQ
+523 YNKKGENILQQ

-542 IKQGELSMP
+542 VKQGELNLP
-551 HRLPEKVYIPSI
+551 NRLPEKVYIPSI

-572 AIQEAQVEMGKSDL
+572 AIQEAEVVMGRSDL
-586 NLKGEISHIGRWL
+586 SLKGEIRNIGRWL

-607 QLDITSSHCD
+607 QLDITSTHCD
-617 ANQLLAWFSAESGA
+617 ANQLLEWFSAENGA
-631 EEPEEVDPE
+631 EEQEQVALEP
-640 SIPEEQKD
+640 IPEEQKD
-648 STMPPFL
+648 TTMTPFL

-802 LLLFNKKTENK
+802 LLLFSKKTENK

-860 LKPIYLGVNVSGNMD
+860 LKPIYLGVNVSGTMD
-875 DLKIKLAKCKFAE
+875 GLNIKLAKCKFAE

-899 AQSLELR
+899 TQSLELR

>member
-1 MKKALKVITWT
+1 MKKALKVIAWT
-12 LVSVVMMVLL
+12 LLSVVLTVMV
-22 VITTACYLIF
+22 VISIACYLIF

-47 FVTCEHE
+47 FITCEHE
-54 IGEVELTFFSTF
+54 IGEVELTLFSTF

-84 LAPDTLA
+84 VSPDTLA
-91 AVEKIVLSMQPFDA
+91 AVERMVVAVQPFDA

-111 IKQLAIEGVTAN
+111 IKQLSVEGVTAN
-123 IYVSSDGRTNYDII
+123 VYVSADGRTNYDVI
-137 ALGDTT
+137 ALSDTT
-143 EMVEDTTMGW
+143 EIVEDTTTGW
-153 RIQSIGWDEDMTIH
+153 RIESIGWDEDMTIH
-167 ARSVSYRDDRNQITA
+167 ARSVSYRDDKNQIAA
-182 SLHHTTIALAGVEK
+182 SLHHTSITLAGVEK

-208 EQIEIFAQ
+208 EQIDAFVQ
-216 GEQYANQYQ
+216 GEQYANHYQ

-236 VEQIRIDN
+236 VKQIRIDN
-244 AICALNEY
+244 ATCALNEY

-267 GEYTIDVRLTTDDW
+267 GEYNMDLRLTTDDW
-281 QVKPLL
+281 QVQPLL
-287 AMLPTSL
+287 ALLPTSI
-294 TSSIKEIKI
+294 TSSLKEIKI
-303 DGKVKTEAVV
+303 DGKAKAEIAV
-313 QGLYNDTQMPHVKA
+313 QGVYNESQMPHVKA

-340 IPYDLHHIT
+340 LPYDLHHIT

-358 NGIQPA
+358 NGKQPA
-364 KVVVDHLSANT
+364 TVMIHTLAAQT
-375 KESQLIAKGAIND
+375 KQSTLAAKGMVND

-393 QLNMQMD
+393 QIDMQVD
-400 VEAPLADWTY
+400 VEAPLTDWSY
-410 FLPDSMLLTGK
+410 FLPDSMTLTGQV
-421 TKGTINAAIRLDDL
+421 KGIVNAAIRLDDL
-435 LNMRIE
+435 LNMRLE
-441 KGAFSADVDL
+441 KGVFTANVDL
-451 TDIHYTQD
+451 SELYYAQD
-459 SLEVDFPMANAK
+459 SLEVRLPIANAK
-471 LQIPNQSLSN
+471 LQLPNRQPSRRRAHRS
-481 KRHAQRTSL
+481 SL
-490 SAAIELQAQQAYMS
+490 SAAVELQAQQAFMS
-504 MLDEMEV
+504 MKDEMEV
-511 NAKQLYV
+511 SAQQLHL

-534 WNPRLVVD
+534 WNPRIVVD
-542 IKQGELSMP
+542 LKQGELSMP
-551 HRLPEKVYIPSI
+551 HRLPEKVYVPSI
-563 DFSYSNRKM
+563 DFSYSNRLM
-572 AIQEAQVEMGKSDL
+572 AIQDAQVTMGRSDL
-586 NLKGEISHIGRWL
+586 NIKGDIRNIGRWL

-607 QLDITSSHCD
+607 QLDITSTHCD
-617 ANQLLAWFSAESGA
+617 ANQLLEWFSADSGS
-631 EEPEEVDPE
+631 EEETITEPQPTEQSD
-640 SIPEEQKD
+640 SIQ
-648 STMPPFL
+648 PFL

-664 NTHIH
+664 NTHIQ

-680 LKGGIY
+680 LKGGLY
-686 INDGTVVLDE
+686 INDGTVILDE
-696 VGFVCRAAKLQLT
+696 MGFVCRAAKLQLT

-771 QPKMST
+771 KPKMST

-785 GKDLVVLDG
+785 GKDLVVLDS

-826 QIDLYPLCVQ
+826 QIDIYPLCVQ

-899 AQSLELR
+899 TQSLELR

>member
-32 TPERLTPIVRQVAAE
+32 TPERLTPIVQQVATK

-54 IGEVELTFFSTF
+54 IGEVEVTFFSTF

-91 AVEKIVLSMQPFDA
+91 AVEKILLSVQPFDA

-111 IKQLAIEGVTAN
+111 IKQLAVEGITAN
-123 IYVSSDGRTNYDII
+123 IYVSADGRTNYDII
-137 ALGDTT
+137 ALSDTT
-143 EMVEDTTMGW
+143 EVVEDTTTGW

-167 ARSVSYRDDRNQITA
+167 ARSVSYRDDKNQIAA

-208 EQIEIFAQ
+208 EQIDVCAQ
-216 GEQYANQYQ
+216 GEQYAHHCQ

-236 VEQIRIDN
+236 AEQIRIDN

-267 GEYTIDVRLTTDDW
+267 GEYTMDVRLTTDDW

-287 AMLPTSL
+287 ALLPTSL
-294 TSSIKEIKI
+294 TSSLKEIKI
-303 DGKVKTEAVV
+303 DGEAKADIAV
-313 QGLYNDTQMPHVKA
+313 QGVYNESQMPHLKA
-327 RLLFTKGAARYQP
+327 RLLLQKGSARYQP
-340 IPYDLHHIT
+340 LPYDLHHIT

-358 NGIQPA
+358 NAKQPS
-364 KVVVDHLSANT
+364 KVVIHHLYAKT
-375 KESQLIAKGAIND
+375 KESQLKAKGTVND
-388 LLGDM
+388 LLGKM
-393 QLNMQMD
+393 QIDVQMD
-400 VEAPLADWTY
+400 VDAPLTDWTY

-421 TKGTINAAIRLDDL
+421 IKGTVNATIGLDDL

-441 KGAFSADVDL
+441 KGVFTADVDL
-451 TDIHYTQD
+451 IDIHYAQD
-459 SLEVDFPMANAK
+459 SLEVDLPIANAK
-471 LQIPNQSLSN
+471 LQIPNQSSH
-481 KRHAQRTSL
+481 KRRANRSSL
-490 SAAIELQAQQAYMS
+490 SAAIELNAQQAYMS
-504 MLDEMEV
+504 MVDEMEV
-511 NAKQLYV
+511 SAQQLYLTAS
-518 AAAAR
+518 AA
-523 YNEKGENILQQ
+523 YNKKGENILQQ

-542 IKQGELSMP
+542 IKRGELNLP
-551 HRLPEKVYIPSI
+551 NRLPEKVYIPSI

-572 AIQEAQVEMGKSDL
+572 AIQEAEVVMGRSDL
-586 NLKGEISHIGRWL
+586 SLKGEIRNIGRWL

-607 QLDITSSHCD
+607 QLDITSTHCD
-617 ANQLLAWFSAESGA
+617 ANQLLEWFSAESGA
-631 EEPEEVDPE
+631 EEQEQVASEP
-640 SIPEEQKD
+640 IPEQQKD
-648 STMPPFL
+648 TTMTPFL

-802 LLLFNKKTENK
+802 LLLFSKKTENK

-860 LKPIYLGVNVSGNMD
+860 LKPIYLGVNVSGTMD
-875 DLKIKLAKCKFAE
+875 DLNIKLAKCKFAE

-899 AQSLELR
+899 TQSLELR

>member
-1 MKKALKVITWT
+1 MKKALKIITWT

-32 TPERLTPIVRQVAAE
+32 TPERLTPIVQQVATK

-91 AVEKIVLSMQPFDA
+91 AVEKILLSVQPFDA
-105 IRGDIF
+105 IGGDIF
-111 IKQLAIEGVTAN
+111 IKQLSVEGITAN
-123 IYVSSDGRTNYDII
+123 IYVSADGRTNYDII
-137 ALGDTT
+137 ALSDTT
-143 EMVEDTTMGW
+143 EVVEDTTTGW

-167 ARSVSYRDDRNQITA
+167 ARSVSYRDDKNQIAA
-182 SLHHTTIALAGVEK
+182 SLHHTTLALAGVEK

-208 EQIEIFAQ
+208 EQIDVCAQ
-216 GEQYANQYQ
+216 GEQYAHHCQ

-267 GEYTIDVRLTTDDW
+267 GEYTMDVRLTTGDW

-287 AMLPTSL
+287 AMLPSSL
-294 TSSIKEIKI
+294 TSSLKEIKI
-303 DGKVKTEAVV
+303 DGKAKADIAV
-313 QGLYNDTQMPHVKA
+313 QGVYNESQMPHLKA
-327 RLLFTKGAARYQP
+327 RLLLQKGSARYQP
-340 IPYDLHHIT
+340 LPYDLHHIT

-358 NGIQPA
+358 NAKQPS
-364 KVVVDHLSANT
+364 KVVIHHLSATT
-375 KESQLIAKGAIND
+375 KESQLKAKGTVND
-388 LLGDM
+388 LLGKM
-393 QLNMQMD
+393 QIDVQMD
-400 VEAPLADWTY
+400 VDAHLTDWTY
-410 FLPDSMLLTGK
+410 FLPDSMLLTGN
-421 TKGTINAAIRLDDL
+421 TKGTVNATIGLDDL

-441 KGAFSADVDL
+441 KGVFTADVYL
-451 TDIHYTQD
+451 TDIHYAQD
-459 SLEVDFPMANAK
+459 SLEVDLPIANAK
-471 LQIPNQSLSN
+471 LQIPNQSSH
-481 KRHAQRTSL
+481 KRRANRSSL
-490 SAAIELQAQQAYMS
+490 SAAIELNAQQAYMS
-504 MLDEMEV
+504 MVDEMEV
-511 NAKQLYV
+511 SAQQLYLTAS
-518 AAAAR
+518 AA
-523 YNEKGENILQQ
+523 YNKKGENILQQ

-572 AIQEAQVEMGKSDL
+572 AIQEAQVVMGRSDL
-586 NLKGEISHIGRWL
+586 SLKGEIRNIGRWL

-607 QLDITSSHCD
+607 QLDITSTHCD
-617 ANQLLAWFSAESGA
+617 ANQLLEWFSAESGA
-631 EEPEEVDPE
+631 EEPEEVAAEPIQE
-640 SIPEEQKD
+640 QQKD
-648 STMPPFL
+648 TTMTPFL

-802 LLLFNKKTENK
+802 LLLFSKKTENK

-860 LKPIYLGVNVSGNMD
+860 LKPIYLGVNVSGTMD

-899 AQSLELR
+899 TQSLELR

>member
-91 AVEKIVLSMQPFDA
+91 AVEKIVLSVQPFDA
-105 IRGDIF
+105 IGGDIF
-111 IKQLAIEGVTAN
+111 IKQLAVEGITAN
-123 IYVSSDGRTNYDII
+123 IYVSADGRTNYDII
-137 ALGDTT
+137 ALSDTT
-143 EMVEDTTMGW
+143 EVVEDTTTGW

-208 EQIEIFAQ
+208 EQIDVFAQ

-244 AICALNEY
+244 ATCALNEY

-267 GEYTIDVRLTTDDW
+267 GEYTMDVRLTTDDW

-287 AMLPTSL
+287 ALLPTSL
-294 TSSIKEIKI
+294 TSSLKEIKI
-303 DGKVKTEAVV
+303 DGKAKADIAV
-313 QGLYNDTQMPHVKA
+313 QGVYNESQMPHLKA
-327 RLLFTKGAARYQP
+327 RLLLQKGSARYQP
-340 IPYDLHHIT
+340 LPYDLHHIT

-358 NGIQPA
+358 NAKQPS
-364 KVVVDHLSANT
+364 KVVIHHLSAKT
-375 KESQLIAKGAIND
+375 KESQLKAKGTVND
-388 LLGDM
+388 LLGKM
-393 QLNMQMD
+393 QIDVQMD
-400 VEAPLADWTY
+400 VDAPLTDWTY
-410 FLPDSMLLTGK
+410 FLPDSMTLTGK
-421 TKGTINAAIRLDDL
+421 TKGTVNATIGLDDL

-441 KGAFSADVDL
+441 KGVFTADVDL
-451 TDIHYTQD
+451 IDIHYAQD
-459 SLEVDFPMANAK
+459 SLEVDLPMANAK
-471 LQIPNQSLSN
+471 LQIPNKSSH
-481 KRHAQRTSL
+481 KRRANRSSL
-490 SAAIELQAQQAYMS
+490 SAAIELNAQQAYMS
-504 MLDEMEV
+504 MVDEMEV
-511 NAKQLYV
+511 SAQQLYLTAS
-518 AAAAR
+518 AA
-523 YNEKGENILQQ
+523 YNKKGENILQQ

-542 IKQGELSMP
+542 IKQGELNLP
-551 HRLPEKVYIPSI
+551 NRLPEKVYIPSI

-572 AIQEAQVEMGKSDL
+572 AIQEAEVVMGRSDL
-586 NLKGEISHIGRWL
+586 SLKGEIRNIGRWL

-607 QLDITSSHCD
+607 QLDITSTHCD
-617 ANQLLAWFSAESGA
+617 ANQLLEWFSAESGA
-631 EEPEEVDPE
+631 EEQEQVASEP
-640 SIPEEQKD
+640 IPEQQD
-648 STMPPFL
+648 TTMTPFL

-802 LLLFNKKTENK
+802 LLLFSKKTENK

-860 LKPIYLGVNVSGNMD
+860 LKPIYLGVNVSGTMD
-875 DLKIKLAKCKFAE
+875 DLNIKLAKCKFAE

-899 AQSLELR
+899 TQSLELR

>member
-32 TPERLTPIVRQVAAE
+32 TPERLTPIVQQVATK

-54 IGEVELTFFSTF
+54 IGEVEVTFFSTF

-91 AVEKIVLSMQPFDA
+91 AVEKIVLSVQPFDA
-105 IRGDIF
+105 ISGDIF
-111 IKQLAIEGVTAN
+111 IKQLAVEGITAN
-123 IYVSSDGRTNYDII
+123 IYVSADGRTNYDII
-137 ALGDTT
+137 ALSDTT
-143 EMVEDTTMGW
+143 EVVEDTTTGW

-167 ARSVSYRDDRNQITA
+167 ARSVSYRDDKNQIAA

-208 EQIEIFAQ
+208 EQIDVCAQ
-216 GEQYANQYQ
+216 GEQYAHHCQ

-236 VEQIRIDN
+236 AEQIRIDN

-267 GEYTIDVRLTTDDW
+267 GEYTMDVRLTTDDW

-287 AMLPTSL
+287 AMLPSSL
-294 TSSIKEIKI
+294 TSSLKEIKI
-303 DGKVKTEAVV
+303 DGKAKADIAV
-313 QGLYNDTQMPHVKA
+313 QGVYNESQMPHLKA
-327 RLLFTKGAARYQP
+327 RLLLQKGSARYQP
-340 IPYDLHHIT
+340 LPYDLHHIT

-358 NGIQPA
+358 NAKQPS
-364 KVVVDHLSANT
+364 KVVIHHLSAKT
-375 KESQLIAKGAIND
+375 KESQLKAKGTVND
-388 LLGDM
+388 LLGKM
-393 QLNMQMD
+393 QIDVQMD
-400 VEAPLADWTY
+400 VDAPLTDWTY

-421 TKGTINAAIRLDDL
+421 TKGTVNATIGLDDL

-441 KGAFSADVDL
+441 KGVFTADVDL
-451 TDIHYTQD
+451 TDIHYAQD
-459 SLEVDFPMANAK
+459 SLEVDLPMANAK
-471 LQIPNQSLSN
+471 LQIPNQSSH
-481 KRHAQRTSL
+481 KRRANRSSL
-490 SAAIELQAQQAYMS
+490 SAAIELNAQQAYMS

-511 NAKQLYV
+511 NAQQLYL

-542 IKQGELSMP
+542 IKQGELNLP
-551 HRLPEKVYIPSI
+551 NRLPEKVYIPSI

-572 AIQEAQVEMGKSDL
+572 AIQEAEVVMGKSDL
-586 NLKGEISHIGRWL
+586 SLKGEIRNIGRWL

-607 QLDITSSHCD
+607 QLDITSTHCD
-617 ANQLLAWFSAESGA
+617 ANQLLEWFSAESGA
-631 EEPEEVDPE
+631 EEQEQVASEP
-640 SIPEEQKD
+640 IPEQQD
-648 STMPPFL
+648 TTMTPFL

-802 LLLFNKKTENK
+802 LLLFSKKTENK

-899 AQSLELR
+899 TQSLELR

>member
-1 MKKALKVITWT
+1 MKKALKVIAWT
-12 LVSVVMMVLL
+12 LLSVVLTVMV
-22 VITTACYLIF
+22 VISIACYLIF

-47 FVTCEHE
+47 FITCEHE
-54 IGEVELTFFSTF
+54 IGEVELTLFSTF

-74 DVSLIHPIDS
+74 EVSLIHPIDS
-84 LAPDTLA
+84 VSPDTLA
-91 AVEKIVLSMQPFDA
+91 AVERMVVAVQPFDA

-111 IKQLAIEGVTAN
+111 IKQLSIEGVTAN
-123 IYVSSDGRTNYDII
+123 VYVSADGRTNYDII
-137 ALGDTT
+137 ALSDTT
-143 EMVEDTTMGW
+143 EIVEDTTTGW
-153 RIQSIGWDEDMTIH
+153 RIESIGWDEDMTIH
-167 ARSVSYRDDRNQITA
+167 ARSVSYRDDKNQIAA
-182 SLHHTTIALAGVEK
+182 SLYHTSITLAGVEK

-208 EQIEIFAQ
+208 EQIDAFVQ
-216 GEQYANQYQ
+216 GEQYANHYQ

-236 VEQIRIDN
+236 VKQVRIDN

-252 GITIDGEVGTPCLSS
+252 GMTIDGEVGTPCLSS
-267 GEYTIDVRLTTDDW
+267 GEYNMDLRLTTDDW
-281 QVKPLL
+281 QVQPLL
-287 AMLPTSL
+287 ALLPTSI
-294 TSSIKEIKI
+294 TSSLKEIKI
-303 DGKVKTEAVV
+303 DGKAKAEIAV
-313 QGLYNDTQMPHVKA
+313 QGVYNESQMPHVKA

-340 IPYDLHHIT
+340 LPYDLHHIT

-358 NGIQPA
+358 NGKQPA
-364 KVVVDHLSANT
+364 TVMIHTLAAQT
-375 KESQLIAKGAIND
+375 KQSTLAAKGMVND

-393 QLNMQMD
+393 QIDMQVD
-400 VEAPLADWTY
+400 VEAPLTDWSY
-410 FLPDSMLLTGK
+410 FLPDSMTLTGQV
-421 TKGTINAAIRLDDL
+421 KGIVNAAIRLDDL
-435 LNMRIE
+435 LNMRLE
-441 KGAFSADVDL
+441 KGVFAANVGLSELYYA
-451 TDIHYTQD
+451 QD
-459 SLEVDFPMANAK
+459 SLEVRLPIANAK
-471 LQIPNQSLSN
+471 LQLPNRQPGRRRAHRS
-481 KRHAQRTSL
+481 SL
-490 SAAIELQAQQAYMS
+490 SAAVELQAQQAFMS
-504 MLDEMEV
+504 MVDEMEV
-511 NAKQLYV
+511 SAQQLHL

-534 WNPRLVVD
+534 WNPRIVVD
-542 IKQGELSMP
+542 LKHGELSMP
-551 HRLPEKVYIPSI
+551 HRLPEKVYVPSI
-563 DFSYSNRKM
+563 DFSYSNRLM
-572 AIQEAQVEMGKSDL
+572 AIQDAQVTMGRSDL
-586 NLKGEISHIGRWL
+586 NIKGDIRNIGRWL

-607 QLDITSSHCD
+607 QLDITSTHCD
-617 ANQLLAWFSAESGA
+617 ANQLLEWFSADSGS
-631 EEPEEVDPE
+631 EEETITEPQPTEQSD
-640 SIPEEQKD
+640 SIQ
-648 STMPPFL
+648 PFL

-664 NTHIH
+664 NTHIQ

-680 LKGGIY
+680 LKGGLY
-686 INDGTVVLDE
+686 INDGTVILDE
-696 VGFVCRAAKLQLT
+696 MGFVCRAAKLQLT

-726 HMIDVDIDELLSIIP
+726 HMVDVDIDELLSIIP
-741 EVEQMV
+741 EVKQMV

-771 QPKMST
+771 KPKMST

-785 GKDLVVLDG
+785 GKDLVVLDS

-826 QIDLYPLCVQ
+826 QIDIYPLCVQ

-899 AQSLELR
+899 TQSLELR

>member
-1 MKKALKVITWT
+1 MKKALKVIAWT
-12 LVSVVMMVLL
+12 LLSVVLTVMV
-22 VITTACYLIF
+22 VISIACYLIF
-32 TPERLTPIVRQVAAE
+32 TTERLTPIVRQVAAE
-47 FVTCEHE
+47 FITCEHE
-54 IGEVELTFFSTF
+54 IGEVELTLFSTF

-84 LAPDTLA
+84 VSPDTLA
-91 AVEKIVLSMQPFDA
+91 AVERMVVAVQPFDA

-111 IKQLAIEGVTAN
+111 IKQLSIEGVTAN
-123 IYVSSDGRTNYDII
+123 VYVSADGRTNYDII
-137 ALGDTT
+137 ALSDTT
-143 EMVEDTTMGW
+143 EIVEDTTTGR
-153 RIQSIGWDEDMTIH
+153 RIESIGWDEDMTIH
-167 ARSVSYRDDRNQITA
+167 ARSVSYRDDKNQIDA
-182 SLHHTTIALAGVEK
+182 SLHHTSITLAGVEK

-208 EQIEIFAQ
+208 EQIDAFVQ
-216 GEQYANQYQ
+216 GEQYANHYQ

-236 VEQIRIDN
+236 VKQVRIDN
-244 AICALNEY
+244 ATCALNEY

-267 GEYTIDVRLTTDDW
+267 GEYSMDLRLTTDDW
-281 QVKPLL
+281 QVQPLL
-287 AMLPTSL
+287 ALLPTSI
-294 TSSIKEIKI
+294 TSSLKEIKI
-303 DGKVKTEAVV
+303 DGKAKAEIAV
-313 QGLYNDTQMPHVKA
+313 QGVYDATQLPHVKA
-327 RLLFTKGAARYQP
+327 RLLFAKGAARYQP
-340 IPYDLHHIT
+340 LPYDLHHIT
-349 LDATADIDL
+349 LDATADVDL
-358 NGIQPA
+358 NGKQPA
-364 KVVVDHLSANT
+364 TVMIHTLAAQT
-375 KESQLIAKGAIND
+375 KQSTLAAKGMVND

-393 QLNMQMD
+393 QIDMQVD
-400 VEAPLADWTY
+400 VEAPLTDWSY
-410 FLPDSMLLTGK
+410 FLPDSMTLTGQV
-421 TKGTINAAIRLDDL
+421 KGIVNAAIRLDDL
-435 LNMRIE
+435 LNMRLE
-441 KGAFSADVDL
+441 KGVFAANVGLSELYYA
-451 TDIHYTQD
+451 QD
-459 SLEVDFPMANAK
+459 SLEVRLPIANAK
-471 LQIPNQSLSN
+471 LQLPNRQPGRRRAHRS
-481 KRHAQRTSL
+481 SL
-490 SAAIELQAQQAYMS
+490 SAAVELQAQQAFMS
-504 MLDEMEV
+504 MVDEMEV
-511 NAKQLYV
+511 SAQQLHL

-534 WNPRLVVD
+534 WNPRIVVD
-542 IKQGELSMP
+542 LKQGELSMP
-551 HRLPEKVYIPSI
+551 HRLPEKVYVPSI
-563 DFSYSNRKM
+563 DFSYSNRLM
-572 AIQEAQVEMGKSDL
+572 AIQDAQVTMGRSDL
-586 NLKGEISHIGRWL
+586 NIKGDIRNIGRWL

-607 QLDITSSHCD
+607 QLDITSTHCD
-617 ANQLLAWFSAESGA
+617 ANQLLEWFSADSGS
-631 EEPEEVDPE
+631 EEETITEPQPTEQSD
-640 SIPEEQKD
+640 SIQ
-648 STMPPFL
+648 PFL

-664 NTHIH
+664 NTHIQ

-680 LKGGIY
+680 LKGGLY
-686 INDGTVVLDE
+686 INDGTVILDE
-696 VGFVCRAAKLQLT
+696 MGFVCRAAKLQLT

-771 QPKMST
+771 KPKMST

-785 GKDLVVLDG
+785 GKDLVVLDS

-826 QIDLYPLCVQ
+826 QIDIYPLCVQ

-899 AQSLELR
+899 TQSLELR